1 MYNERENGVSEDLDS
16 KIMLM
21 IIRILILITHLL

>member
-1 MYNERENGVSEDLDS
+1 MYNKRENGVSEVLDW

-21 IIRILILITHLL
+21 MIRILILITHLL